1 MDAVEKLTTAI
12 KMVEEARGVP
22 LSASCVVHRGE
33 ILGVLDEAKAALPET
48 IAKAE
53 SIVANKDKVVEEG
66 RVQAEQMIAMAREEA
81 SQLIEQTAIMQ
92 QAREEAKN
100 ILAQARQEASDQK
113 QEIEEYIDSRLATL
127 EVILNKT
134 QEAMLSSNIQQNF
147 QKNLME
153 NPCWSKFLKTFKAG

>member
-1 MDAVEKLTTAI
+1 MDAVEKLASAI

-33 ILGVLDEAKAALPET
+33 MLAVLDEAKAALPESFS
-48 IAKAE
+48 KAE
-53 SIVANKDKVVEEG
+53 SIIANRDKVIDEG
-66 RVQAEQMIAMAREEA
+66 RMQAEQMVAMAREEA

-100 ILAQARQEASDQK
+100 ILQEARQEAAEQR

-134 QEAMLSSNIQQNF
+134 QEAITRGRERLAGSTDKDVLSQLSD
-147 QKNLME
+147 K
-153 NPCWSKFLKTFKAG
+153 

>member
-1 MDAVEKLTTAI
+1 MDAVEKLASAI

-33 ILGVLDEAKAALPET
+33 MLAVLDEAKAALPESFS
-48 IAKAE
+48 KAE
-53 SIVANKDKVVEEG
+53 SIVANRDKVIDEG
-66 RVQAEQMIAMAREEA
+66 RMQAEQMVAMAREEA

-100 ILAQARQEASDQK
+100 ILQEARQEAAEQR

-134 QEAMLSSNIQQNF
+134 QEAITRGRERLAGSTDKDVLSQLSD
-147 QKNLME
+147 K
-153 NPCWSKFLKTFKAG
+153 

>member
-1 MDAVEKLTTAI
+1 MDAVEKLASAI

-33 ILGVLDEAKAALPET
+33 MLGVLDEAKDAMPDS

-53 SIVANKDKVVEEG
+53 SILANRDKVIDEG
-66 RVQAEQMIAMAREEA
+66 RMQAEQMIAMAREEA

-100 ILAQARQEASDQK
+100 ILTQARNEAADQRA
-113 QEIEEYIDSRLATL
+113 EIEEYIDSRLATL

-134 QEAMLSSNIQQNF
+134 QEAISRGRERLAGSSDKDVLSQLSD
-147 QKNLME
+147 K
-153 NPCWSKFLKTFKAG
+153 

>member
-1 MDAVEKLTTAI
+1 MDAVEKLASAI

-33 ILGVLDEAKAALPET
+33 MLAVLDEAKAALPDSFS
-48 IAKAE
+48 KAE
-53 SIVANKDKVVEEG
+53 SILANRDRVIDEG
-66 RVQAEQMIAMAREEA
+66 RLQAEQMVAMAREEA

-92 QAREEAKN
+92 HAREEAKN
-100 ILAQARQEASDQK
+100 ILQEVRQEAAEQR

-134 QEAMLSSNIQQNF
+134 QEAITRGRERLAGSTDKDVLSQLSD
-147 QKNLME
+147 K
-153 NPCWSKFLKTFKAG
+153 

>member
-1 MDAVEKLTTAI
+1 MDAVEKLASAI

-22 LSASCVVHRGE
+22 LSASCVLHRGE
-33 ILGVLDEAKAALPET
+33 ILGILDEAKDAFPDT

-53 SIVANKDKVVEEG
+53 SILANRDKVIEEG
-66 RVQAEQMIAMAREEA
+66 RMQAEQMVAMAREEA

-92 QAREEAKN
+92 QARDEAKN
-100 ILAQARQEASDQK
+100 ILLQARQEAAEQR

-134 QEAMLSSNIQQNF
+134 QEAITRGRERLAGSTDKDVLSQLSD
-147 QKNLME
+147 K
-153 NPCWSKFLKTFKAG
+153 

>member
-1 MDAVEKLTTAI
+1 MDAVEKLASAI

-33 ILGVLDEAKAALPET
+33 MLGVLDEAKDALPESF
-48 IAKAE
+48 AKAE
-53 SIVANKDKVVEEG
+53 SILANRDKVIDEG
-66 RVQAEQMIAMAREEA
+66 RLQAEQMVAMAREEA

-100 ILAQARQEASDQK
+100 ILTQARNEAAEQRA
-113 QEIEEYIDSRLATL
+113 EIEEYIDSRLATL

-134 QEAMLSSNIQQNF
+134 QEAITRGRERLAGSTDKDVLSQLS
-147 QKNLME
+147 E
-153 NPCWSKFLKTFKAG
+153 

>member
-1 MDAVEKLTTAI
+1 MDAVEKLASAI

-33 ILGVLDEAKAALPET
+33 ILGILDEAKAALPESF
-48 IAKAE
+48 AKAE
-53 SIVANKDKVVEEG
+53 SIVANKEKVIDEG
-66 RVQAEQMIAMAREEA
+66 RMQAEQMIAMAREEA
-81 SQLIEQTAIMQ
+81 AQLIEQTAIMQ

-100 ILAQARQEASDQK
+100 ILAQARQESAEQK

-134 QEAMLSSNIQQNF
+134 QEAISRGRERLAGSTDQDALSQ
-147 QKNLME
+147 
-153 NPCWSKFLKTFKAG
+153 LK

>member
-1 MDAVEKLTTAI
+1 MDAVEKLASAI

-33 ILGVLDEAKAALPET
+33 MLGVLDEAKAAMPDS

-53 SIVANKDKVVEEG
+53 SILANRDKVIDEG
-66 RVQAEQMIAMAREEA
+66 RTQAEQMIAMAREEA

-100 ILAQARQEASDQK
+100 ILAQARNEAADQRA
-113 QEIEEYIDSRLATL
+113 EIEEYIDSRLATL

-134 QEAMLSSNIQQNF
+134 QEAISRGRERLAGSTDKDVLSQLSD
-147 QKNLME
+147 K
-153 NPCWSKFLKTFKAG
+153 

>member
-1 MDAVEKLTTAI
+1 MDAVEKLASAI

-33 ILGVLDEAKAALPET
+33 MLGVLDEAKDAMPDS

-53 SIVANKDKVVEEG
+53 SILANRDKVIDEG
-66 RVQAEQMIAMAREEA
+66 RMQAEQMIAMAREEA

-100 ILAQARQEASDQK
+100 ILTQARNEAADQRA
-113 QEIEEYIDSRLATL
+113 EIEEYIDSRLATL

-134 QEAMLSSNIQQNF
+134 QEAISRGRERLAGSNDKDVLSQLSD
-147 QKNLME
+147 K
-153 NPCWSKFLKTFKAG
+153 

>member
-1 MDAVEKLTTAI
+1 MDAVEKLASAI

-33 ILGVLDEAKAALPET
+33 MLAVLDEAKAALPESFS
-48 IAKAE
+48 KAE
-53 SIVANKDKVVEEG
+53 SIVANRDKVIDEG
-66 RVQAEQMIAMAREEA
+66 RMQAEQMVAMARAEA

-100 ILAQARQEASDQK
+100 ILQEARQEAAEQR

-134 QEAMLSSNIQQNF
+134 QEAITRGRERLAGSTDKDVLSQLSD
-147 QKNLME
+147 K
-153 NPCWSKFLKTFKAG
+153 

>member
-1 MDAVEKLTTAI
+1 MDAVEKLASAI

-22 LSASCVVHRGE
+22 LSASCVLHRGE
-33 ILGVLDEAKAALPET
+33 ILGVLDEAKDAFPDT

-53 SIVANKDKVVEEG
+53 SILANRDRVIEEG
-66 RVQAEQMIAMAREEA
+66 RMQAEQMVAMAREEA

-92 QAREEAKN
+92 KARDEAKN
-100 ILAQARQEASDQK
+100 ILLQARQEAAEQR

-134 QEAMLSSNIQQNF
+134 QEAITRGRERLAGGTDNDVLSQLSD
-147 QKNLME
+147 K
-153 NPCWSKFLKTFKAG
+153 

>member
-1 MDAVEKLTTAI
+1 MDAVEKLASAI

-22 LSASCVVHRGE
+22 LSASCVLHRGE
-33 ILGVLDEAKAALPET
+33 ILGVLDEAKAAFPDT

-53 SIVANKDKVVEEG
+53 SILANRDKVIEEG
-66 RVQAEQMIAMAREEA
+66 RMQAEQMVAMAREEA

-92 QAREEAKN
+92 QARDEAKN
-100 ILAQARQEASDQK
+100 ILLQARQEAAEQR

-134 QEAMLSSNIQQNF
+134 QEAITRGRERLAGSTDNDVLSQLSD
-147 QKNLME
+147 K
-153 NPCWSKFLKTFKAG
+153 

>member
-1 MDAVEKLTTAI
+1 MDAVEKLASAI

-22 LSASCVVHRGE
+22 LSASCVLHRGE
-33 ILGVLDEAKAALPET
+33 ILGVLDEAKDAFPDT

-53 SIVANKDKVVEEG
+53 SILANRDKVIEEG
-66 RVQAEQMIAMAREEA
+66 RMQAEQMVAMAREEA

-92 QAREEAKN
+92 QARDEAKN
-100 ILAQARQEASDQK
+100 ILLQARQEVAEQR

-134 QEAMLSSNIQQNF
+134 QEAITRGRERLAGSTDKDVLSQLSD
-147 QKNLME
+147 K
-153 NPCWSKFLKTFKAG
+153 

>member
-1 MDAVEKLTTAI
+1 MDAVEKLASAI

-33 ILGVLDEAKAALPET
+33 MLGVLDEAKAAMPDS

-53 SIVANKDKVVEEG
+53 SILANRDKVIDEG
-66 RVQAEQMIAMAREEA
+66 RMQAEQMIAMAREEA

-100 ILAQARQEASDQK
+100 ILAQARNEAADQRA
-113 QEIEEYIDSRLATL
+113 EIEEYIDSRLATL

-134 QEAMLSSNIQQNF
+134 QEAISRGRERLAGSTDKDVLSQLSD
-147 QKNLME
+147 K
-153 NPCWSKFLKTFKAG
+153 

>member
-1 MDAVEKLTTAI
+1 MDAVEKLASAI

-33 ILGVLDEAKAALPET
+33 MLGVLDEAKAAMPDS

-53 SIVANKDKVVEEG
+53 SILANRDKVIDEG
-66 RVQAEQMIAMAREEA
+66 RMQAEQMIAMAREEA

-100 ILAQARQEASDQK
+100 ILAQARNEAADQRA
-113 QEIEEYIDSRLATL
+113 EIEEYIDSRLATL

-134 QEAMLSSNIQQNF
+134 QEAISRGRERLAGSNDKDVLSQLSD
-147 QKNLME
+147 K
-153 NPCWSKFLKTFKAG
+153 